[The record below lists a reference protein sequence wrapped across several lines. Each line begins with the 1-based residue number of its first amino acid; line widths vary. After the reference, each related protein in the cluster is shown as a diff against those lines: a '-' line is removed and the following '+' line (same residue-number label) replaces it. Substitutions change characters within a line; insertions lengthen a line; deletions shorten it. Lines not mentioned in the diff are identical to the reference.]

1 MTALYELV
9 FAGWGG
15 ERSPP
20 LRYGGKRPEAA
31 FGSEL
36 GYLKLRYKDPGGDIS
51 RLLSW
56 ALDKGGVLG
65 SLGAADPDFRFAAA
79 VAGFG
84 HGLRGEAEL
93 GGFGPVEI
101 EALGRGALASDVQGY
116 RREFLSL
123 VSTAATMQGESTQAH
138 KVRKAVELSQR
149 TQ

>member
-36 GYLKLRYKDPGGDIS
+36 GYLKLGYKDPGGDIS

-79 VAGFG
+79 VAGF
-84 HGLRGEAEL
+84 AEQYGIYDCGSAVATL
-93 GGFGPVEI
+93 G
-101 EALGRGALASDVQGY
+101 AASPACQ
-116 RREFLSL
+116 RSSL
-123 VSTAATMQGESTQAH
+123 
-138 KVRKAVELSQR
+138 
-149 TQ
+149 